1 MRSLSVSTREG
12 LPAIF
17 VAGFPGWPNPST
29 HTKKPRMWHDM
40 NRFLLV
46 AVACVA
52 SVQHASAQPIPA
64 SPASPRIESL
74 IARMTLEEK
83 VGQLVQYTGRFDSP
97 GAPVLSEAQRTLI
110 RQGAVGS
117 FLNVDGSA
125 VRDAQTLAVKKSRLG
140 IPLVFGLDVI
150 HGYRTTFPI
159 PLATAATWDPSL
171 VERCER
177 AAATEAAL
185 MGIHWTF
192 APMVDIARDPRWGR
206 IAEGSGE
213 DVYLGS
219 VMAAARVRGFQGS
232 DLTNKTALAA
242 CAKHFAAYGAA
253 EGGRD
258 YNTVDISERTLR
270 EVYLETFR
278 AAVNA
283 GATSL
288 MCSFNEISGV
298 PNSANRWLLT
308 DVLRGEWKFDG
319 MVVSDW
325 NSIGELVDHGIAA
338 DSVEAAILG
347 INAGVDMDMEAN
359 AYAFTLAKSVR
370 DGRVSLAVIDEAVRR
385 VLRLKERLGLFE
397 DPYHGLDEAAAKKLI
412 NSPEQRALAR
422 EAARQSIVL
431 LKNSGVLPVA
441 SSVKRIAVLGPLA
454 DDKRNPL
461 GPWDQ
466 KGDPKDVVTVLEG
479 LKAQIPST
487 VTITSA
493 LGCTILDTVPHDI
506 AAAATLAQD
515 ADLSIIVV
523 GESSNMSGEAASR
536 SFIGLP
542 GRQEELIKT
551 VHETGKPYVV
561 VLMNGRSLAIP
572 WIAEHAPAIVE
583 AWFLGVESGNAI
595 TDVLLG
601 KCNPSG
607 KLPVTFPRT
616 TGQVPLTY
624 DHKNTGRPGN
634 DNANFTSRYLD
645 VVSTPQ
651 YPFGFGLSYTT
662 FGYSDLILDQHSI
675 GASDTLH
682 VSVRVR
688 NTGLRAGEEI
698 VQLYFKDDVASVTR
712 PVRQLRRFEKC
723 TLAPNEERVIRFFLT
738 AEDLRFWDSG
748 SRWKVEPGS
757 FHVYVGPNSA
767 EGLSHV
773 FEYR

>member
-1 MRSLSVSTREG
+1 M
-12 LPAIF
+12 
-17 VAGFPGWPNPST
+17 
-29 HTKKPRMWHDM
+29 K
-40 NRFLLV
+40 RFLLLAIASF
-46 AVACVA
+46 AV
-52 SVQHASAQPIPA
+52 VQTAPSQPLPASAA
-64 SPASPRIESL
+64 SSRIESL

-125 VRDAQTLAVKKSRLG
+125 IRDAQTLAVTKSRLR

-159 PLATAATWDPSL
+159 PLATAATWDASL

-219 VMAAARVRGFQGS
+219 IMAAARVRGFQGS
-232 DLTNKTALAA
+232 DLASKTALAA

-270 EVYLETFR
+270 EVYLEPFR

-283 GATSL
+283 GAASF
-288 MCSFNEISGV
+288 MCSFNEIAGTPSSG
-298 PNSANRWLLT
+298 NRWLLT
-308 DVLRGEWKFDG
+308 DVLRGEWGFSG

-325 NSIGELVDHGIAA
+325 NSVGELVPHGVAA

-347 INAGVDMDMEAN
+347 ITAGVDMDMEAN
-359 AYAFTLAKSVR
+359 AYAFTLANSVR
-370 DGRVSLAVIDEAVRR
+370 NGRVPMAVLDEAVRR
-385 VLRLKERLGLFE
+385 VLRMKEQLGLFE
-397 DPYHGLDEAAAKKLI
+397 HPYHGLDEPAALKLI
-412 NSPEQRALAR
+412 NSPEQRARAR
-422 EAARQSIVL
+422 EAAQRSIVL
-431 LKNSGVLPVA
+431 LKNAGVLPVA
-441 SSVKRIAVLGPLA
+441 NSVKRIAVLGPLA

-479 LKAQIPST
+479 LKAQLPST

-506 AAAATLAQD
+506 AGAAALARN

-542 GRQEELIKT
+542 GRQEELIKA

-572 WIAEHAPAIVE
+572 WIAGHAPAIVE

-595 TDVLLG
+595 TDVLMG
-601 KCNPSG
+601 KYNPSG
-607 KLPVTFPRT
+607 KLPVTFPRS

-624 DHKNTGRPGN
+624 DHKNTGRPAN
-634 DNANFTSRYLD
+634 DAANFTSRYLD
-645 VVSTPQ
+645 VLSTPQ

-662 FGYSDLILDQHSI
+662 YNYLGLQLDRNSI
-675 GASDTLH
+675 GVNDTLR

-698 VQLYFKDDVASVTR
+698 VQLYIKDEVASVTR
-712 PVRQLRRFEKC
+712 PVRQLKRFEKIA
-723 TLAPNEERVIRFFLT
+723 LAPNEERVVRFALT
-738 AEDLRFWDSG
+738 ADDLKFWDSG
-748 SRWKVEPGS
+748 ARWKAEPGY

-767 EGLSHV
+767 EGLAGR